1 MVKFLTHAVAAAI
14 GAIGALVVAL
24 VYVISEGGKA
34 VSGR

>member
-1 MVKFLTHAVAAAI
+1 MKVITHAVALAI

-24 VYVISEGGKA
+24 FYVISEGGKA

>member
-1 MVKFLTHAVAAAI
+1 MKIITHAVALAI
-14 GAIGALVVAL
+14 GVLGALVVAT